1 MQWVLLRYYSSYQ
14 KRDSCCIFVN
24 GVIFPETTVDGN
36 ERKNRESTLTTKT
49 VALLPTKPAF
59 LHQSITFP
67 QGFRLGKTAVGKIP
81 TYRIGTVVR
90 EIYGQRAIARR

>member
-1 MQWVLLRYYSSYQ
+1 M
-14 KRDSCCIFVN
+14 N

-67 QGFRLGKTAVGKIP
+67 QGFRVGKTAVGKIP